1 MLIHS
6 PTELATLVKA
16 HRQKLKMSQAEISD
30 LVGLRQQTLSE
41 FEINPQSTQLDTL
54 FRILSALQLD
64 IKIVAKNEKSAAV
77 AQWKEEW

>member
-1 MLIHS
+1 MHIHS
-6 PTELATLVKA
+6 PKELALLVKD
-16 HRQKLKMSQAEISD
+16 HRQKLKLSQADVGD
-30 LVGLRQQTLSE
+30 LVGLKQQTLSE

-64 IKIVAKNEKSAAV
+64 IKIVAKDEKSAAV